1 MASPN
6 PLPPITLGNRDL
18 ARLEQ
23 LLDSPALRRLPAA
36 QALGAELERANVL
49 PADQLPADVVTMNGS
64 VTCVDEVSGEHHHFT
79 LVYPQDAD
87 VATGRVSVLAPVGS
101 ALLGLSVGQAIDWQA
116 PGGRALKLRVTA
128 VVPPPE
134 SAGVLHR

>member
-1 MASPN
+1 METPKT
-6 PLPPITLGNRDL
+6 LPPITLGSRDL

-23 LLDSPALRRLPAA
+23 LLDSPALRRLPVA

-49 PADQLPADVVTMNGS
+49 APGQVPEDVVTMNAT
-64 VTCVDEVSGEHHHFT
+64 VTCVDEVSAEEHQFT

-87 VATGRVSVLAPVGS
+87 VATGKVSVLAPVGS
-101 ALLGLSVGQAIDWQA
+101 ALLGLSVGQVIDWQA
-116 PGGRALKLRVTA
+116 PGGRALKLRVIN
-128 VVPPPE
+128 VVAPSE

>member
-1 MASPN
+1 MDSPHS
-6 PLPPITLGNRDL
+6 LPPITLGSRDL

-23 LLDSPALRRLPAA
+23 LLESPALRRLPAA

-49 PADQLPADVVTMNGS
+49 PPGQVPDDVVTMNGS
-64 VTCVDEVSGEHHHFT
+64 VTCVDEVSGDKHQFT

-87 VATGRVSVLAPVGS
+87 VVTGRVSVLAPVGS

-116 PGGRALKLRVTA
+116 PGGRALRLRVVT

-134 SAGVLHR
+134 SADVLHR